1 MAVFLAVGEDSG
13 FLSFLKGD
21 LIVLDQD
28 TGEHVMNSGW
38 ANGYNERTKQKGD
51 FPTDS
56 VYVLPTVTMPPLE
69 IVVSCLDTKPKEV
82 KAFLK
87 SLDLAR
93 ISLTIRWIP
102 EWLSGV
108 RLSDAELIS
117 AFSLVFEHPRLVT
130 WNIHES
136 CYIPPVG
143 LIICSCIWGWWVYSH
158 MDL

>member
-1 MAVFLAVGEDSG
+1 MIVFLAVGEDSG

-69 IVVSCLDTKPKEV
+69 IVVSYLDTKPEEV

-87 SLDLAR
+87 SLDLSR

-102 EWLSGV
+102 EWLGGV
-108 RLSDAELIS
+108 RLFETELIS
-117 AFSLVFEHPRLVT
+117 AFSLVFGHPRLVT

-136 CYIPPVG
+136 CYIPPAG
-143 LIICSCIWGWWVYSH
+143 LITCSCI
-158 MDL
+158 